1 MEEKQKCKVCG
12 NEWKPHPKANLCCA
26 TCGCSMLD
34 CTMWPDKAKKWKQSW
49 DKKLKK
55 WKQSWDKKH
64 KKKIPE
70 HPRLSDQDL
79 EGIKNDIIKK
89 CLES

>member
-12 NEWKPHPKANLCCA
+12 NELKPHPKANLCCA

-34 CTMWPDKAKKWKQSW
+34 CTIWPDKA
-49 DKKLKK
+49 KK